1 VTGRI
6 AVVVLAVVGCSCVR
20 RTQVSVAPSAPSVWD
35 RQIHNAKDAG
45 DGDYALRAL
54 REKVAAEPDSP
65 GARVALAAAYRER
78 GYPDVALEMCRL
90 AAQRFPDSGDVQ
102 LALVRALRDLNR
114 RADAIAGLEAW
125 VAAHPQKT
133 PEYASWLG
141 VLRDE
146 SGQWTAGETA
156 HRQALELDNTADY
169 LHNNLGYNLLMQGKN
184 QEAAAEFREALKRNP
199 ASQVARNNL
208 GMALARQESSKEAVS
223 NWQSVSDPAAAHN
236 NLAAVWIEKRNYP
249 AARAEL
255 EIALGYNRNLA
266 AALKNLELVSRLD
279 GNPATIPVKR
289 GESGWARFKRL
300 FVGPL
305 DPPRREVAGSGADRA
320 SVTK

>member
-1 VTGRI
+1 MTGRVG
-6 AVVVLAVVGCSCVR
+6 VVVLAAVACSCVR
-20 RTQVSVAPSAPSVWD
+20 HTQVVAAPRAPSVWE
-35 RQIHNAKDAG
+35 RQIRNAKDAG
-45 DGDYALRAL
+45 DGDYALRTL
-54 REKVAAEPDSP
+54 REKVAAEPDNP
-65 GARVALAAAYRER
+65 EARVALAAAYRER
-78 GYPDVALEMCRL
+78 GYPDVALEMSRL

-102 LALVRALRDLNR
+102 LALVRSLRELNR

-133 PEYASWLG
+133 PEYSSWLG
-141 VLRDE
+141 ILHDE
-146 SGQWTAGETA
+146 SGQWAAGEAA
-156 HRQALELDNTADY
+156 HRKAIELDATADY
-169 LHNNLGYNLLMQGKN
+169 LHNNLGYNLLMQAKN
-184 QEAAAEFREALKRNP
+184 EEAAAEFREALRRNP

-208 GMALARQESSKEAVS
+208 GMALARLDSSKEAVA

-236 NLAAVWIEKRNYP
+236 NLAAAWIEKGNYP

-279 GNPATIPVKR
+279 GNPAAIPVKR

-305 DPPRREVAGSGADRA
+305 DPPRREIAGSGADGA

>member
-1 VTGRI
+1 LLA
-6 AVVVLAVVGCSCVR
+6 AVACSCVR
-20 RTQVSVAPSAPSVWD
+20 RTQVTIAPSAPSVWE

-45 DGDYALRAL
+45 DGDYALRML
-54 REKVAAEPDSP
+54 RQKVAAEPDNP
-65 GARVALAAAYRER
+65 EARVALAAAYRER
-78 GYPDVALEMCRL
+78 GYPDIALEMCRL

-114 RADAIAGLEAW
+114 RSDAIGGLEVW

-184 QEAAAEFREALKRNP
+184 QEAVAEFREALKRNP
-199 ASQVARNNL
+199 ASQVAKNNL
-208 GMALARQESSKEAVS
+208 GMALARQESSREAVAS
-223 NWQSVSDPAAAHN
+223 WQSVSDPAAAHN
-236 NLAAVWIEKRNYP
+236 NLAAVWIEKGNYP

-279 GNPATIPVKR
+279 GNPATIPMKR

-305 DPPRREVAGSGADRA
+305 DPPRREVAGSGADGA

>member
-1 VTGRI
+1 MGRI
-6 AVVVLAVVGCSCVR
+6 AVVVLAAVGCSCVR
-20 RTQVSVAPSAPSVWD
+20 HTQVSIAPSAPSVWD

-45 DGDYALRAL
+45 DGDYALRTL
-54 REKVAAEPDSP
+54 REKVAAEPDNP

-114 RADAIAGLEAW
+114 RSDAITGLDAW

-146 SGQWTAGETA
+146 SGQWTAGETS
-156 HRQALELDNTADY
+156 HRQALQLDNTADY

-208 GMALARQESSKEAVS
+208 GMTLARQESSKEAVS

-279 GNPATIPVKR
+279 GNPATIPVKH

-305 DPPRREVAGSGADRA
+305 DPPRREVAGSGADGA